1 MADWGAIDVV
11 LIISGVVEG
20 SSLLSV
26 VGVEEVNDM
35 VEVEISDSVVRIL
48 VVVGL
53 TEVVLAGVV
62 GGVVGLGR
70 VGRSVENVTDPSTVV

>member
-1 MADWGAIDVV
+1 MDWGALDVV

-20 SSLLSV
+20 SPLISV
-26 VGVEEVNDM
+26 VGAEDVNDM

-48 VVVGL
+48 VVEDI

-70 VGRSVENVTDPSTVV
+70 VGRTVEDVTDPSTVV